1 MQGAI
6 ASRGVRPIA
15 KSKSNS
21 TLCEIQYA
29 ALPYRL
35 TDAGGVEILLVTSRS
50 GRRWILPKGSP
61 VDGLTPADAAARE
74 AFEAAGV
81 RGTVR
86 EAPIGHFLY
95 DRRID
100 DDGRSLTTKVAV
112 FPLEVIRQHQIW
124 PAVWQRETRWLAPR
138 DAAALL
144 EDAGLKPLLQAFAN
158 RMDTGKPAAHR
169 RMRTEAAILSAPNDG

>member
-1 MQGAI
+1 M
-6 ASRGVRPIA
+6 RPIA

-21 TLCEIQYA
+21 TVCEIQYA

-81 RGTVR
+81 RGTVG
-86 EAPIGHFLY
+86 EIPIGHFTY

-100 DDGRSLTTKVAV
+100 DDGLTVVCEVAV
-112 FPLEVIRQHQIW
+112 FPLDVMRQHQIW
-124 PAVWQRETRWLAPR
+124 PAVWQRETRWLTPR

-144 EDAGLKPLLQAFAN
+144 GDAGLKPLLQTFAN
-158 RMDTGKPAAHR
+158 RMNTGKSAAHR
-169 RMRTEAAILSAPNDG
+169 RMRTEAAILSATNDG

>member
-1 MQGAI
+1 M
-6 ASRGVRPIA
+6 RPIA

-21 TLCEIQYA
+21 IVCEIQYA

-86 EAPIGHFLY
+86 EAPIGHFTY

-100 DDGRSLTTKVAV
+100 EDGRTVVCEVAV
-112 FPLEVIRQHQIW
+112 FPLDVVRQHQIW

-138 DAAALL
+138 DATLL
-144 EDAGLKPLLQAFAN
+144 LGDAGLRLLLHAFADKMAAGN
-158 RMDTGKPAAHR
+158 PAAR
-169 RMRTEAAILSAPNDG
+169 RGRRTEATALAAVTDG